1 MPTNN
6 IDYNTHM
13 FEESL
18 HSVLAGLGLMAA
30 TSMADPAAA
39 TSMADPAAA
48 TSMADP
54 APAYDKIY
62 NQAASHIMKNESLPR
77 DPCRIYQDNKG
88 NPTIGRGHLVT
99 NNTRNIFNTLF
110 GDKINFDSIRSGE
123 DKLSLEQINK
133 LFEYDL
139 KRKIAL
145 AQRLVPDLFS
155 LPDEIQIAIIDGV
168 YRGDLSGSPKTLKLI
183 NARNF
188 KEAAREYLDNKEYRE
203 AKKEKTG
210 VAKRMEANARI
221 YSKYADGK
229 QSTPSVPA
237 QSTTN
242 TTKQYIIK
250 PDDTLWKISRKL
262 NTTVEDL
269 QKKNP
274 RVDPYKLQIGQ
285 KVNY

>member
-1 MPTNN
+1 MLTNN
-6 IDYNTHM
+6 IDYNTQM
-13 FEESL
+13 FEESWR
-18 HSVLAGLGLMAA
+18 SALAGLGM
-30 TSMADPAAA
+30 M
-39 TSMADPAAA
+39 AA

-62 NQAASHIMKNESLPR
+62 SQAASHIMKTEGLPR
-77 DPCRIYQDNKG
+77 DPYRIYQDNKG

-139 KRKIAL
+139 KSKIAL

-168 YRGDLSGSPKTLKLI
+168 YRGDLSGSPKTLGHI

-188 KEAAREYLDNKEYRE
+188 KEAAREYLDNEEYRK
-203 AKKEKTG
+203 AKKEQTG
-210 VAKRMEANARI
+210 VAKRMENNANI
-221 YSKYADGK
+221 FSKYANME
-229 QSTPSVPA
+229 QLTQPIPA

-242 TTKQYIIK
+242 TPKQYTIE
-250 PDDTLWKISRKL
+250 PGDSFWKISKKL
-262 NTTVEDL
+262 NTSVNEL

-274 RVDPYKLQIGQ
+274 RVDPHKLQIGQ